1 MTWVMVMTE
10 SNQFVFFFNEMIKKK
25 LDDDSKGTK
34 QKKKHDDLEKKF
46 KVQNWMK
53 KEQKNSLRQRDRHVT

>member
-1 MTWVMVMTE
+1 ME
-10 SNQFVFFFNEMIKKK
+10 
-25 LDDDSKGTK
+25 
-34 QKKKHDDLEKKF
+34 KKKHDDLEKKF